1 MVNEL
6 NALESKIAQVA
17 ALCRSLRAENAE
29 LRQKLAVAEAER
41 ARAVERM
48 DLARERIEALALQLP
63 APAED
68 AAEPAAR
75 D

>member
-68 AAEPAAR
+68 AADPAAR

>member
-17 ALCRSLRAENAE
+17 ALCRSLRAENSE
-29 LRQKLAVAEAER
+29 LRLQLSAAEADRVR
-41 ARAVERM
+41 AIQRM

-63 APAED
+63 GSAED
-68 AAEPAAR
+68 AADPAST